1 MSLPFI
7 GVRQLGL
14 DLNLG
19 SSQGAGVQ
27 QPELTIGQVAERA
40 GINSSAVRF
49 YERVGVLPLPE
60 RVSGQR
66 RYGEETVRRL
76 EVIEIAKRAGFNLE
90 DIRLL
95 LNDSSGEMQ
104 LRELAQRKLP
114 EVEALIA
121 CAEAMR
127 DWLLKA
133 QLCSCSSLELCALF
147 TRQQAA

>member
-1 MSLPFI
+1 MK
-7 GVRQLGL
+7 
-14 DLNLG
+14 
-19 SSQGAGVQ
+19 
-27 QPELTIGQVAERA
+27 QPALTIGQVASRA

-49 YERVGVLPLPE
+49 YEREGVLPLPE

-76 EVIEIAKRAGFNLE
+76 EVIDIAKRAGFNLDE
-90 DIRLL
+90 IRLL
-95 LNDSSGEMQ
+95 VNDTSGELP

-121 CAEAMR
+121 RAEAMR

-133 QLCSCSSLELCALF
+133 QHCRCSSLELCALF
-147 TRQQAA
+147 ARQEAA

>member
-1 MSLPFI
+1 MK
-7 GVRQLGL
+7 
-14 DLNLG
+14 
-19 SSQGAGVQ
+19 
-27 QPELTIGQVAERA
+27 QPALTIGQVASRA

-49 YERVGVLPLPE
+49 YEREGVLPPAE

-76 EVIEIAKRAGFNLE
+76 EVIDIAKRAGFNLDE
-90 DIRLL
+90 IRLL
-95 LNDSSGEMQ
+95 VNDNSGELP

-121 CAEAMR
+121 RAEAMR

-133 QLCSCSSLELCALF
+133 QHCRCSSLELCALF
-147 TRQQAA
+147 ARQEAA

>member
-1 MSLPFI
+1 
-7 GVRQLGL
+7 
-14 DLNLG
+14 
-19 SSQGAGVQ
+19 VQ
-27 QPELTIGQVAERA
+27 QPTLTIGQVASRA

-49 YERVGVLPLPE
+49 YEREGVLPLAQ

-76 EVIEIAKRAGFNLE
+76 EVIDIAKRAGFNLDE
-90 DIRLL
+90 IRLL
-95 LNDSSGEMQ
+95 LNDTSGELP

-121 CAEAMR
+121 RAEAMR

-133 QLCSCSSLELCALF
+133 QHCRCSSLELCALF
-147 TRQQAA
+147 ARSKPRRRVAVDTKSGG